1 MADSSNPQDKKPTS
15 SENWFLR
22 QWKENEEEGLINL
35 ILITA
40 NKLQMSKTSCGMRI
54 CEVVERDLHGRE
66 WPIENLGFETSWY
79 IRRKHEVAEWTPLVL
94 DEPNRAAGNRQWF
107 SEENIDF
114 AEDLQ
119 TTAYQH
125 RHGIFPLP
133 HQHLADNALVGICTA
148 QIVVVRKGVGEVF
161 AYDRDQLNRAYKT
174 RTYRVGTLYFKKPSP
189 KLWHEYMQKR
199 SEYTGE
205 REKLILARSD
215 KRKTEI
221 NAQASEQSP
230 SSILEEITRNPQPY
244 IGITG
249 KISYHKILAIHTG
262 LPQNRAQVLATQA
275 NTTLAEDL
283 AERKKRKN
291 MISLHVS

>member
-1 MADSSNPQDKKPTS
+1 MVDSSNPQDKKPTS

-215 KRKTEI
+215 KRQ
-221 NAQASEQSP
+221 AQLLEVASAESEE
-230 SSILEEITRNPQPY
+230 SILDKIKTNPQAY
-244 IGITG
+244 IGISG
-249 KISYHKILAIHTG
+249 RIVKKKIMNRHKGLSHAKAELLAEEA
-262 LPQNRAQVLATQA
+262 NQVLGETRQETYTHNESAC
-275 NTTLAEDL
+275 
-283 AERKKRKN
+283 
-291 MISLHVS
+291 